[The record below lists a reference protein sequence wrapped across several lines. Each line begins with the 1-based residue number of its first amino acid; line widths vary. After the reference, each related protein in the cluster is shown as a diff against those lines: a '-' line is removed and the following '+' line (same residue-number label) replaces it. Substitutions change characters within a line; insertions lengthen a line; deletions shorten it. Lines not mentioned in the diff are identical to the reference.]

1 MLALMEKENLL
12 TDIPNDLPKEVIR
25 DIIETD
31 SVRIKRIIS
40 KGQKGPEQGW
50 YDQDENEWV
59 LVVQGAGIL
68 EFETGEQIELNSGD
82 YLNIPAHKKHRVSW
96 TDPKEET
103 VWLAIFY

>member
-1 MLALMEKENLL
+1 MEKENLL
-12 TDIPNDLPKEVIR
+12 TDIPNDLPAEVIR

-31 SVRIKRIIS
+31 SVRIKQIIS

-59 LVVQGAGIL
+59 LVVKGAGIL
-68 EFETGEQIELNSGD
+68 KFETGEQVELNSGD

-103 VWLAIFY
+103 VWLAIFYK